1 MNAVIGTLLIMLGL
15 LAVAAGAG
23 FILQSRGLLGPE
35 SSFMVENRDWTG
47 YGLVIVLGGVLS
59 LIAGQRL
66 SR

>member
-1 MNAVIGTLLIMLGL
+1 MLGL

-35 SSFMVENRDWTG
+35 NSFMVENRDWTG

>member
-1 MNAVIGTLLIMLGL
+1 MMLGL
-15 LAVAAGAG
+15 LAVAAGVG
-23 FILQSRGLLGPE
+23 FIFQSRGVLGPE

-47 YGLVIVLGGVLS
+47 YGLLIVLGGLLS

>member
-1 MNAVIGTLLIMLGL
+1 MLGL